1 MYIWWIPHSIIMK
14 KNAFT
19 AIVILLITVA
29 FLFVVNDLSH
39 TKEQPSQANTH
50 KTQQHLD
57 FAGFDEE

>member
-1 MYIWWIPHSIIMK
+1 MK